1 MRRGANK
8 AGPILNY
15 YNFAFARL
23 GALLGCT
30 LSVIVTGCT
39 ESESTVAP
47 VAEVRPAAATSD
59 RKGSVKLSWLAP
71 KTNTDGSKLDDL
83 AGYKIYYGTSK
94 EYLQRVID
102 IKDPSVAEYTIRD
115 LPPYT
120 YYFVITAY
128 NITGAEST
136 RSNIVA
142 KTVD

>member
-1 MRRGANK
+1 M
-8 AGPILNY
+8 LNDY
-15 YNFAFARL
+15 RFNNFAHL
-23 GALLGCT
+23 CALLGCMFA
-30 LSVIVTGCT
+30 VTAGACT
-39 ESESTVAP
+39 QSESTVAP
-47 VAEVRPAAATSD
+47 AAGVRPVAATNE

-102 IKDPSVAEYTIRD
+102 IKDPSVREYTIED

-128 NITGAEST
+128 NVAGAESS
-136 RSNIVA
+136 RSNIA
-142 KTVD
+142 TKTVD

>member
-1 MRRGANK
+1 MRRGVNK
-8 AGPILNY
+8 TGSMLNGHI
-15 YNFAFARL
+15 FAFARL

-30 LSVIVTGCT
+30 LSVIAPGCT

-47 VAEVRPAAATSD
+47 AAEVRPAATTSE
-59 RKGSVKLSWLAP
+59 RKGSVKLSWLTP

-94 EYLQRVID
+94 DYLQRVIE
-102 IKDPSVAEYTIRD
+102 IKDPSVTEYTIED

-128 NITGAEST
+128 NIAGAESS
-136 RSNIVA
+136 RSNIVT